1 MGSPA
6 DDPWVALNAYNIHE
20 TSSWKGKLGLL
31 PASHLSPST
40 ELTEAADLNSKFVLG
55 VYRDFVATQDKRFL
69 ADVWPAVDA
78 ALRHLQQ
85 FDR

>member
-1 MGSPA
+1 
-6 DDPWVALNAYNIHE
+6 
-20 TSSWKGKLGLL
+20 
-31 PASHLSPST
+31 
-40 ELTEAADLNSKFVLG
+40 
-55 VYRDFVATQDKRFL
+55 VATQDKRFL